1 MEKLSMPPP
10 DPDLPKTTS
19 SRQSEAFRLGTAE
32 VSPLKISSEGEVGD
46 FRKDP
51 RGFLRTKGIPIGESE
66 PIILQEPCR
75 DPNNRELPNVLVVRK
90 TCSLPGSPKISIV
103 LVI

>member
-1 MEKLSMPPP
+1 MAPPNP
-10 DPDLPKTTS
+10 RLPKTTS
-19 SRQSEAFRLGTAE
+19 SRLPEAFRLGTAE
-32 VSPLKISSEGEVGD
+32 VSPLKISSEREIGN

-51 RGFLRTKGIPIGESE
+51 RGFLRTKGIPVGESE

-90 TCSLPGSPKISIV
+90 TCTLPGGPKISVV